1 MTPGRRRAISIA
13 ILAVG
18 LGAAIEIYV
27 SAVSAPKNPLGY
39 DPEDTKRYLR
49 EVEVYGG
56 TANLLATQLREW
68 FASLWHGERLAYTV
82 AVLTLISAWAF
93 SFFSR
98 PVPEQDEDGSDDS
111 PGTAGR

>member
-1 MTPGRRRAISIA
+1 MTEKSRRAIAVTI
-13 ILAVG
+13 IAVG
-18 LGAAIEIYV
+18 LVLAIGIYV
-27 SAVSAPKNPLGY
+27 IAISAPPNPLGY

-82 AVLTLISAWAF
+82 AVLTLTSAWAF
-93 SFFSR
+93 WFFSR
-98 PVPEQDEDGSDDS
+98 PVPESDEG
-111 PGTAGR
+111 GAGDP